1 MADIRVSKA
10 KRLAQV
16 VLSVFFNLTTA
27 GVIFGFAALK
37 SVLIKEGV
45 YSDLCHEKYPRYGRP
60 CDEQDLRI
68 NYMFTLSTVI
78 TNVVALPVG
87 ALLDQ
92 IGPKYTSLGAAVFA
106 AGNVIFPLGCR
117 DGIVDTYFVGFIC
130 LAVGGP
136 LIFLSSFHLSNS
148 FPARAGLI
156 LSCVTGA
163 FDANSFPY
171 LIYGVL
177 YDRAGPISLKAFF
190 WTYATIPVMQ
200 VKSCCRISLFLV
212 DGFETYLLHFPYPGA
227 NFRISRLVLFQL
239 TLAPSAS
246 YQRDQF
252 ADRLDKVLAISA
264 VEEDSEGTAST
275 PVEPTEDDPMVH
287 GLEANLTGTTKGDG
301 RDRVI
306 GVMFRRTLREQ
317 VTSSWFFAIVFFLC
331 IFMCRINYL
340 IQTVFSQLLFFL
352 HDVELAR
359 SITTAFTV
367 LLPLGGI
374 VGIPFV
380 GYLLDDRT
388 TFEASL
394 VVLASGVVY
403 GVLGVL
409 PHLGAQFASIAI
421 FVVLRPLMYTFVGDY
436 CGKVFGF
443 ATFGTVYGLTTST
456 SGVFGMVLRPIDV
469 WVKTRMRG
477 DYVPIDLV
485 GVFFG
490 LLAASL
496 LSWRI

>member
-92 IGPKYTSLGAAVFA
+92 IGPKYTSLLGAAVFA
-106 AGNVIFPLGCR
+106 AGNVIFPLGYR

-190 WTYATIPVMQ
+190 WTYATIPVM
-200 VKSCCRISLFLV
+200 
-212 DGFETYLLHFPYPGA
+212 
-227 NFRISRLVLFQL
+227 LVLFQL

-264 VEEDSEGTAST
+264 VEEDPEGTAST
-275 PVEPTEDDPMVH
+275 PVEPVEDDPMVH

-352 HDVELAR
+352 YDVELAR

-409 PHLGAQFASIAI
+409 PHVGAQFASIAI

-436 CGKVFGF
+436 CGK
-443 ATFGTVYGLTTST
+443 
-456 SGVFGMVLRPIDV
+456 
-469 WVKTRMRG
+469 
-477 DYVPIDLV
+477 
-485 GVFFG
+485 
-490 LLAASL
+490 
-496 LSWRI
+496 